1 MESLADI
8 RQARAALAFRTSVSV
23 LICCI
28 ISTIL
33 SANTSKEVFSYAEG
47 SLAPILAFLVPAV
60 LRGDSNKISLTFVMS
75 SLVLVPL
82 GMAVCGLCYLVAG
95 GKWNAVVLSV
105 GIGLGSFLAIV
116 WGVAAELL
124 HKPRVL
130 LTGSPVA
137 LLMLLLPPALAF
149 NEPTTWDWFLD
160 TMCMT
165 ASIIAGN
172 LMSMALSHVPLT
184 GAEPARRHVPA
195 TAACK
200 AAALADMFE
209 AVAIWQKPTTAALLR
224 HRQCRLRILTASHD
238 FRRAI
243 AAAAFELRHPVMAD
257 GEDWETFSLETESCR
272 IALQLQ
278 SGMLAFGFNPATM
291 QLWHEGAL
299 GAALRRSCFTAAYA
313 LRCTSGRLAAL
324 SGAQPPAEVPAA
336 PWLTSDYT
344 SSTECQD
351 AAEECRKALESY
363 LQGWQ
368 LVYPQHSDDTFRQ
381 QLEEVMFKTVKYT
394 DSVNSLEMFLKGDYM
409 VKTEQDSSQRENAK
423 VVAFDEACRQS
434 AQLLGV
440 CQAATAAASMADAV
454 AEDIKGAKGTR
465 CCRSS
470 GVAGLRT
477 WLKAPFYCR
486 VWRQAFHKAKSYGL
500 RMTTAMV
507 TIGLVYALAQP
518 NAIWPHAKG
527 PLWTLVT
534 VVLILTP
541 VTGASLQR
549 SLRRFCGTLLGSCVA
564 LGSIA
569 LVGQPDLRIFSTHIF
584 ALCFALK
591 FFEPELQYAGAVAF
605 VTYMVIIFSLSDEL
619 YNLEAPKNAELLELS
634 FHLALRRCCDVAV
647 GVLTAMVVSIF
658 IAPDRAVDELRS
670 REEEA
675 LKGAAKGMKAACRLL
690 AWHASNPPRDAMV
703 EEKDLVLEEDGS
715 ASTWSELRKEIWN
728 SFESLN
734 FAGDGRPGVGD
745 VLEDARWESRWG
757 VDRGVLLLGGL
768 LWLPGCWKGP
778 PKGKHCLEA
787 VPILSRLLRSVQVLV
802 GICQSDFGEDAKRPL
817 CHDAGVFHT
826 LGANGSNFTHL
837 LDSTLSSA
845 VNLLQGAQATEMN
858 AERLEEQM
866 SQLFTAAANSRL
878 MAGGLVGSTSQL
890 GGMRAA
896 AALKL
901 LELCVQNFV
910 QICRQLEG
918 GEADDATMSVQELR
932 TSHSDPL
939 QVDLK
944 DMDKDPAWAV

>member
-1 MESLADI
+1 
-8 RQARAALAFRTSVSV
+8 
-23 LICCI
+23 
-28 ISTIL
+28 
-33 SANTSKEVFSYAEG
+33 
-47 SLAPILAFLVPAV
+47 
-60 LRGDSNKISLTFVMS
+60 
-75 SLVLVPL
+75 
-82 GMAVCGLCYLVAG
+82 
-95 GKWNAVVLSV
+95 
-105 GIGLGSFLAIV
+105 
-116 WGVAAELL
+116 
-124 HKPRVL
+124 
-130 LTGSPVA
+130 
-137 LLMLLLPPALAF
+137 
-149 NEPTTWDWFLD
+149 
-160 TMCMT
+160 
-165 ASIIAGN
+165 
-172 LMSMALSHVPLT
+172 
-184 GAEPARRHVPA
+184 
-195 TAACK
+195 
-200 AAALADMFE
+200 
-209 AVAIWQKPTTAALLR
+209 
-224 HRQCRLRILTASHD
+224 
-238 FRRAI
+238 
-243 AAAAFELRHPVMAD
+243 
-257 GEDWETFSLETESCR
+257 
-272 IALQLQ
+272 
-278 SGMLAFGFNPATM
+278 
-291 QLWHEGAL
+291 
-299 GAALRRSCFTAAYA
+299 
-313 LRCTSGRLAAL
+313 
-324 SGAQPPAEVPAA
+324 
-336 PWLTSDYT
+336 
-344 SSTECQD
+344 
-351 AAEECRKALESY
+351 
-363 LQGWQ
+363 
-368 LVYPQHSDDTFRQ
+368 
-381 QLEEVMFKTVKYT
+381 MFKTVKYT

-507 TIGLVYALAQP
+507 TIGLVYALARP

-619 YNLEAPKNAELLELS
+619 YDLENLEAPKNAELLELS
-634 FHLALRRCCDVAV
+634 FHLALRRCCDVSV

-703 EEKDLVLEEDGS
+703 EEKDLVLDEDGS
-715 ASTWSELRKEIWN
+715 ASSWSELRKEGAADFFEKAASCFIEIYSLCLLATMGLTSDHIPVEEMLRSSSLWLEKLLKASNANEEMNIFASYLINILAKNADPMDGNKIAKYSNYTNKRLCYGEDGQGEEWPQAPDISDRNLLAQAHHLCPLRRGTGKSHVVRRMIIYVELLDQRMCIKKTAGRNHLSCGPSLALPARAKAALQVTSMMDKGSGKDEIWN

-778 PKGKHCLEA
+778 PKGKHCLDA

-845 VNLLQGAQATEMN
+845 VNLLQGRATEMN

-866 SQLFTAAANSRL
+866 TQLFTSAANSRL

-890 GGMRAA
+890 GGMKAA

-918 GEADDATMSVQELR
+918 GEADDATMSAQELR